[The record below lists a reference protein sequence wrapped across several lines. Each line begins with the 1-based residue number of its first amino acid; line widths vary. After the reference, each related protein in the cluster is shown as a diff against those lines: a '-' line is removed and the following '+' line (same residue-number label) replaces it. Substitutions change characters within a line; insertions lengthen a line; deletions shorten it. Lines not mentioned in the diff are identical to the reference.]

1 MSLCLKNFTIG
12 IFGRMSERDTKIEA
26 NKTVTGRLGKFVNRL
41 LIGKN
46 QKNCNLR
53 SVMYLKEYPEAAIKN
68 ASVIYMM
75 ENNEID
81 FYAYPIDLAYSIGET
96 VMETTKPIIFSP

>member
-1 MSLCLKNFTIG
+1 
-12 IFGRMSERDTKIEA
+12 
-26 NKTVTGRLGKFVNRL
+26 
-41 LIGKN
+41 
-46 QKNCNLR
+46 
-53 SVMYLKEYPEAAIKN
+53 MYLKEHPEAAIKN